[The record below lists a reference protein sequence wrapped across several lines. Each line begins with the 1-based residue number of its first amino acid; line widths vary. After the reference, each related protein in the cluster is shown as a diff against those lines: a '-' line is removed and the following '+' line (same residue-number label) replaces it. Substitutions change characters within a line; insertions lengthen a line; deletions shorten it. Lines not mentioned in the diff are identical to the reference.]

1 MTDPDLSELK
11 VRIDGNDAAIA
22 VVNVGTDPPGQMWP
36 GISNTSACQVRCPD
50 KSLKMGQSGRW
61 SP

>member
-22 VVNVGTDPPGQMWP
+22 VVNVGTDPPGQMA
-36 GISNTSACQVRCPD
+36 GHLQHFGLS
-50 KSLKMGQSGRW
+50 GQMS
-61 SP
+61 